1 MELAMLIGAKVFTLA
16 DDAFAPRQMHP
27 TMCAAHH
34 ILTGFVFWRVFP
46 LDPAAIAFNKAVN
59 NPGGQSKKYQFDQ
72 HRPTPLSEVPQ
83 VSKFGHELVG
93 VRGFEPPASA
103 SRTQRS
109 TRLSYTP
116 L

>member
-1 MELAMLIGAKVFTLA
+1 MLIGAKILTVA
-16 DDAFAPRQMHP
+16 DDAFAPRQMHS
-27 TMCAAHH
+27 TMGATHH
-34 ILTGFVFWRVFP
+34 VLADCVFWRIFT
-46 LDPAAIAFNKAVN
+46 LDPAAIAFDEAVN

-72 HRPTPLSEVPQ
+72 HHLAPVNEAPQ
-83 VSKFGHELVG
+83 GSRFGHELVG